1 MRPFPYDTVYI
12 DEHFLSKLFLLT
24 LEGNVLYIQ
33 NMLKVVYPGSFDP
46 PTNGHLNL
54 IKRASVIFDEI
65 NVVLAV
71 NVSKSYL
78 FSPEERKKLMEE
90 IVSDID
96 NVHVHVWDRLIVDF
110 VKKIGAHVLLRGV
123 RAIADFGHE
132 FELSMINRGL
142 EPGIETL
149 FMPTDP
155 EYFVLRSSMIKEL
168 VILQGDISHMVPK
181 PVERALKEKL
191 LGA

>member
-1 MRPFPYDTVYI
+1 
-12 DEHFLSKLFLLT
+12 
-24 LEGNVLYIQ
+24 
-33 NMLKVVYPGSFDP
+33 MLKVVYPGSFDP

>member
-1 MRPFPYDTVYI
+1 VRPFPYDTVYI